1 MGPHFSDKPPPVL
14 DLNMASGASAG
25 FDRRITI
32 FSPDGRLYQIEY
44 AFKAVKTSAITTV
57 GIRSGET
64 VCVVTQKK
72 VSEQLMDPDT
82 VTNCFAITPKIGA
95 VMTGKMADGRAL
107 AQRCRKEA
115 AHFEYQFG
123 YECPVDYLAQ
133 RMADIAQ
140 VYTQQAGIRPLG
152 VILTLCGIDEKKVK
166 GDPDWD
172 RDETVRMAIASLQEI
187 LGADFKKNDIEV
199 VVIDPET
206 RDYTTLEEAEID
218 DILTAIAQE
227 D

>member
-25 FDRRITI
+25 FDRHITI

-44 AFKAVKTSAITTV
+44 AFKAVKTSAITWV
-57 GIRSGET
+57 GIRGGET

-152 VILTLCGIDEKKVK
+152 VSTSSFFPIPWGRLPLSLGSCHRPAEKK
-166 GDPDWD
+166 
-172 RDETVRMAIASLQEI
+172 
-187 LGADFKKNDIEV
+187 KK
-199 VVIDPET
+199 
-206 RDYTTLEEAEID
+206 RRFAGCFRK
-218 DILTAIAQE
+218 
-227 D
+227 